1 MTAKYRRAPEVA
13 EIAAELIETEEDH
26 AAIFHS
32 EVRLEFVFIDKAP
45 QSGGRIILGRAR
57 RISGLNAV
65 LSELPLYEVE
75 LCQDPRPFY
84 VIEIAEDIWQ
94 ALSPERRR
102 ALVDHELMHCRPDRD
117 DNGELV
123 LKMRPHD
130 LEEFAGII
138 RRHGLWTSAA
148 EQMGRAVIEQL
159 ALALDG
165 VDTFLSELRPTAP
178 PPDVDGNG
186 EIHRNEPQR

>member
-1 MTAKYRRAPEVA
+1 MKYRLAPEVEA
-13 EIAAELIETEEDH
+13 IAIDLIETVEDH
-26 AAIFHS
+26 VPLYRS
-32 EVRLEFVFIDKAP
+32 EVRIEYVFIDKAP
-45 QSGGRIILGRAR
+45 TSGGRIILGRAR

-65 LSELPLYEVE
+65 LAELPLYNLE

-102 ALVDHELMHCRPDRD
+102 ALVDHELMHCKPDHN
-117 DNGELV
+117 DNGDLV

-148 EQMGRAVIEQL
+148 ERMGRAVVEQL

-165 VDTFLSELRPTAP
+165 VDTFLAELRPPAP
-178 PPDVDGNG
+178 PAGIDPDTG
-186 EIHRNEPQR
+186 EIQP